1 MIAKRISYA
10 LSRKR
15 LFLKIVLLVFL
26 VSFFSPSWT
35 LPLATLMWTHVQWS
49 ATLAPHMN
57 FVPDVTIGGCCLYI
71 SFICNVD
78 DQNKTVKNTSRSWIS
93 SSLASNF
100 EVQEGNKISWRNR
113 KYRVTRK
120 LVCQERKYLSLVLVF
135 AAGFVLVTYFA
146 FFKSFFDTSRLS
158 LTQTCSLTSQAF
170 QNYSIF
176 LAAQLWRWTRLFL

>member
-1 MIAKRISYA
+1 M
-10 LSRKR
+10 
-15 LFLKIVLLVFL
+15 
-26 VSFFSPSWT
+26 
-35 LPLATLMWTHVQWS
+35 
-49 ATLAPHMN
+49 
-57 FVPDVTIGGCCLYI
+57 DVVYI

-78 DQNKTVKNTSRSWIS
+78 DQNETVKTTSRSWIS

-100 EVQEGNKISWRNR
+100 DVQEGNKLSWRNR

-158 LTQTCSLTSQAF
+158 LAQTCSLTSQAF
-170 QNYSIF
+170 RITASSLPRNYGAEQDFSF
-176 LAAQLWRWTRLFL
+176 KCSSCDEFGTKQPSVCTVCCTKTARSWTPHHFVW

>member
-1 MIAKRISYA
+1 MIFWFLDYFSSFELFVHVNINIFIQWHILRLGRLCWHLTWISCQTW
-10 LSRKR
+10 
-15 LFLKIVLLVFL
+15 
-26 VSFFSPSWT
+26 PS
-35 LPLATLMWTHVQWS
+35 V
-49 ATLAPHMN
+49 
-57 FVPDVTIGGCCLYI
+57 DVVYI

-78 DQNKTVKNTSRSWIS
+78 DQNKTVKTTSRSWIS

-113 KYRVTRK
+113 KYRATRK

-176 LAAQLWRWTRLFL
+176 LAAQLWRWRRLFL